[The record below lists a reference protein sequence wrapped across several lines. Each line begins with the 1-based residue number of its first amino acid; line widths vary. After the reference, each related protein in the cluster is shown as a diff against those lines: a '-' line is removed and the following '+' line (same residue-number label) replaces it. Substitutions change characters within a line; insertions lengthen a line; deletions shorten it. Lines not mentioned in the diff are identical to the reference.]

1 MEKRDRSDVCLHAG
15 GALMRWLGIKTVRL
29 ESLSLPGDHKKRT
42 ASPHVIALAAS
53 IKANA
58 NAPINPPVVWWFD
71 SDTKK
76 KPRRVCA
83 GGDRVA
89 ALALNGAAALE
100 VNAFEGTEADFLR
113 IRAHE
118 NAHRRHDDRDAWLRS
133 LVEASA
139 PDETTA
145 VKLSVDSAQPVLPAQ
160 EGAEAGAISHWANSD
175 GNPLCGAD
183 NLPGECTVGERVD
196 APVTCATCLLCMD
209 EAGVERNKL
218 LRSEKPKSAQ
228 TLKSEV
234 RKKVA
239 AEVGASPAAVK
250 QAEYRDR
257 LKKGEVAKR
266 TAHNDDGPAM
276 SDAAMKLVAD
286 IAGIALALQHQQA
299 AITRLYER
307 NPTLAMRFNAGGV
320 IEMLKG
326 AAGALRFATPHAA
339 CCYCLDAPTE
349 DCHACKNDRWLTKA
363 QLRDA
368 PEELRKRVE

>member
-1 MEKRDRSDVCLHAG
+1 MK
-15 GALMRWLGIKTVRL
+15 WIGIKTVRL

-42 ASPHVIALAAS
+42 ALPHVIALAAS

-71 SDTKK
+71 SDSKK

-89 ALALNGAAALE
+89 ALVLNGAAALE

-139 PDETTA
+139 PDEPTE
-145 VKLSVDSAQPVLPAQ
+145 LPPVDSAQPVLPAQ
-160 EGAEAGAISHWANSD
+160 EGAEAGAISHHGD
-175 GNPLCGAD
+175 GEGNPLCRAESTPGSSVVG
-183 NLPGECTVGERVD
+183 NLSK
-196 APVTCATCLLCMD
+196 APVSCLACMKL
-209 EAGVERNKL
+209 APHHRNNL
-218 LRSEKPKSAQ
+218 LRSPAAKSAKAA
-228 TLKSEV
+228 T
-234 RKKVA
+234 RRAVA
-239 AEVGASPAAVK
+239 DAAGTTPAAVK

-257 LKKGEVAKR
+257 VKKGEVAKR

-286 IAGIALALQHQQA
+286 IAGIAQTLAHQQA
-299 AITRLYER
+299 AIKRLIER
-307 NPTLAMRFNAGGV
+307 NPSLQLRFNLGYVLA
-320 IEMLKG
+320 ELKVQ
-326 AAGALRFATPHAA
+326 AATLRAMAPAAA
-339 CCYCLDAPTE
+339 CCYCLDAPGD
-349 DCHACKNDRWLTKA
+349 DCHACKNDRWLTLG

-368 PEELRKRVE
+368 PEEQRKRVES